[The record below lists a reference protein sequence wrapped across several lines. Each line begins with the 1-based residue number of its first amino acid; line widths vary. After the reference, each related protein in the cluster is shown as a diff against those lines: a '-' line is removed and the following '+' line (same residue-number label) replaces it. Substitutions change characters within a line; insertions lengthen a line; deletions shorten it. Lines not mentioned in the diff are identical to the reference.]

1 MSAVRRAVSGSE
13 LPSAFHVAEKI
24 HTSDKASVKGYLTT
38 LAPVWAQLL
47 LNDISDPISF
57 ADLGANENC
66 CGGDINNST
75 MCMGD
80 GEPCRQYSRTA
91 SAPRRK
97 CQLGAREQMN
107 GATSFLDA
115 STIYG
120 STEEAA
126 SELRTFDAGFLKTSY
141 GDLLPTRR
149 HGCPS
154 TDNR

>member
-1 MSAVRRAVSGSE
+1 MRRAVSGSP
-13 LPSAFHVAEKI
+13 LPSALYVAEKV
-24 HTSDKASVKGYLTT
+24 HTSEKPSARGYVTA

-57 ADLGANENC
+57 ADLGANEDC
-66 CGGDINNST
+66 CEEINNST
-75 MCMGD
+75 MCIGD
-80 GEPCRQYSRTA
+80 GTPCRQYSRTA
-91 SAPRRK
+91 AAPRRN

-107 GATSFLDA
+107 AATSFLDA

-126 SELRTFDAGFLKTSY
+126 NDLRTFDAGFLKTSY
-141 GDLLPTRR
+141 GDLLPLKR
-149 HGCPS
+149 HGCLP